1 MVGVG
6 IDEDTSALLNAENV
20 IEVILAHGMV
30 TIIDFSHL
38 KHSSLH
44 NVSNNAPISLV
55 DIRMYMLLEDQKFDL
70 NTCLV
75 EF

>member
-1 MVGVG
+1 MVW
-6 IDEDTSALLNAENV
+6 LQL
-20 IEVILAHGMV
+20 M
-30 TIIDFSHL
+30 DFSHL